1 MSEDRKCELTG
12 RRCWRQDCQEE
23 PCAGSPTLEDAARC
37 IEALDGHNEE
47 LHHELDAM
55 ERWVEKLLS
64 KTKEPQDEKTSI
76 TPH

>member
-1 MSEDRKCELTG
+1 LRWL
-12 RRCWRQDCQEE
+12 
-23 PCAGSPTLEDAARC
+23 PNPEDAARC

-55 ERWVEKLLS
+55 DQWVEKLRS
-64 KTKEPQDEKTSI
+64 KTKEPQDEKPSI